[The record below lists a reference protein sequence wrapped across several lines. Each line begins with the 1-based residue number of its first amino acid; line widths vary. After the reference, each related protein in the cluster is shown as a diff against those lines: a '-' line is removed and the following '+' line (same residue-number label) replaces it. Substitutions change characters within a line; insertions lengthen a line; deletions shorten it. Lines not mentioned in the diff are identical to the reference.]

1 MCALKKNFNFMK
13 TFARAFSGG
22 ARAMAR
28 KPMRF
33 TDLRTVQL
41 RPPIVPTHRNFEVSP
56 DHPLWAFFPDGNNS
70 QTCFREASD
79 LDIQSRA
86 WTTAELRRK
95 LFEDLHQLWYLVLKE
110 RNVLAREVRLADA
123 INERNTQVHDQVD
136 EKLLLTQKRIKQ
148 VLLERQTAFERV
160 QTFTQQQQ
168 EYLEEF
174 RQRYL
179 DADASQIASYNEK
192 LIRLQ
197 YAFFGIQP
205 QLEDYNWE
213 TDINERFVD
222 GLHYVSHIKLAR
234 YFAQN
239 PDVEEEIGY
248 PLKGV
253 VEELPFLLRDPQE
266 AVEEVRA
273 LRQSGAQVQLDKIDV
288 LPFLRLAMQAAFE
301 QEGSV

>member
-1 MCALKKNFNFMK
+1 MGNFMK
-13 TFARAFSGG
+13 TVARALSGS

-70 QTCFREASD
+70 QTCYREASD

-123 INERNTQVHDQVD
+123 INERNTHVHDQVD

-222 GLHYVSHIKLAR
+222 GLNYVSHIKLAR

-239 PDVEEEIGY
+239 PEVEEEIGY

-253 VEELPFLLRDPQE
+253 VEELPFLLRDPLE

-273 LRQSGAQVQLDKIDV
+273 LRQSGAQVKLDKIDV
-288 LPFLRLAMQAAFE
+288 LPFLRLALQAALE
-301 QEGSV
+301 QEGRM

>member
-1 MCALKKNFNFMK
+1 MGNFMK
-13 TFARAFSGG
+13 TVARALSGS

-70 QTCFREASD
+70 QTCYREASD

-123 INERNTQVHDQVD
+123 INERNTHVHDQVD

-148 VLLERQTAFERV
+148 VLLERQTA
-160 QTFTQQQQ
+160 
-168 EYLEEF
+168 
-174 RQRYL
+174 
-179 DADASQIASYNEK
+179 
-192 LIRLQ
+192 
-197 YAFFGIQP
+197 
-205 QLEDYNWE
+205 
-213 TDINERFVD
+213 NERFVD
-222 GLHYVSHIKLAR
+222 GLNYVSHIKLAR

-239 PDVEEEIGY
+239 PEVEEEIGY

-253 VEELPFLLRDPQE
+253 VEELPFLLRDPLE

-273 LRQSGAQVQLDKIDV
+273 LRQSG
-288 LPFLRLAMQAAFE
+288 
-301 QEGSV
+301 